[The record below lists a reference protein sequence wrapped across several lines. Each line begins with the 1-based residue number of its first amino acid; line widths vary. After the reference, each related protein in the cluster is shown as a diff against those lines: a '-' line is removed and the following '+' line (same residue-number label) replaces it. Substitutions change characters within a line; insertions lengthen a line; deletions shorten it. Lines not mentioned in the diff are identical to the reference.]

1 MITPDNDG
9 MMQEQID
16 ITKTSAIKCEKCESE
31 YFQEVYV
38 IRKVSKLIAMTDQD
52 VVAPMN
58 TFRCADCGH
67 INDEFK
73 LKSN

>member
-1 MITPDNDG
+1 
-9 MMQEQID
+9 MQGQRQPQVD
-16 ITKTSAIKCEKCESE
+16 FSKSTGVKCEKCESE

>member
-1 MITPDNDG
+1 
-9 MMQEQID
+9 MQGQGQPNVD
-16 ITKTSAIKCEKCESE
+16 FSQSTGVKCEKCGSE
-31 YFQEVYV
+31 YFEQVYV

-73 LKSN
+73 LKSD

>member
-1 MITPDNDG
+1 
-9 MMQEQID
+9 MQRQGQPNID
-16 ITKTSAIKCEKCESE
+16 FSKSTGVKCEKCESE
-31 YFQEVYV
+31 YFEEVYV

>member
-1 MITPDNDG
+1 
-9 MMQEQID
+9 MQGQGQPNID
-16 ITKTSAIKCEKCESE
+16 FSKSTGVKCEKCESE
-31 YFQEVYV
+31 YFEEVYV